1 MTTGKTIALTR
12 WAFVDK
18 VMSLLFNMLSRLSNF
33 PSKEEASFN
42 FMAEII
48 IYSDFG
54 APQNK
59 GWPQASVSVTQGPS
73 ASLGAT
79 PLAYASKLSYNENF

>member
-1 MTTGKTIALTR
+1 MTTGKIIAMTR
-12 WAFVDK
+12 QTFVGR
-18 VMSLLFNMLSRLSNF
+18 VMSLLFNMLSRLSNC

>member
-1 MTTGKTIALTR
+1 MTTGKIIALTR
-12 WAFVDK
+12 RTFGGKD
-18 VMSLLFNMLSRLSNF
+18 MSLLFNMLSRLSNF

-42 FMAEII
+42 FMAEIT

>member
-1 MTTGKTIALTR
+1 MTTGKIIAMTR
-12 WAFVDK
+12 QTFVGR

>member
-1 MTTGKTIALTR
+1 MTRQT
-12 WAFVDK
+12 FVGR